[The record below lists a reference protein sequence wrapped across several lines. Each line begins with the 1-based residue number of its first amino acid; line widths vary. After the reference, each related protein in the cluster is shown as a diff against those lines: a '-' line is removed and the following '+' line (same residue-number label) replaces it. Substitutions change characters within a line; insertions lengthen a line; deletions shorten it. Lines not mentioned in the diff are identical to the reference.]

1 LNDELSKIAADLE
14 RLLRKSVEVVDNF
27 HILTEDEK
35 KAWRETEPDF
45 NKAIVSAL
53 PDRRKV
59 TPLRNR
65 REGNSAGIWN
75 IFKLAQ
81 FEPED
86 ANSPPYRLYPLTR
99 LANGGELALA
109 TEP

>member
-1 LNDELSKIAADLE
+1 MSSLQLLWFVVQPAKLAGEANPTINPELHRIA
-14 RLLRKSVEVVDNF
+14 
-27 HILTEDEK
+27 
-35 KAWRETEPDF
+35 
-45 NKAIVSAL
+45 
-53 PDRRKV
+53 
-59 TPLRNR
+59 
-65 REGNSAGIWN
+65 IWN
-75 IFKLAQ
+75 TFKVAQ